1 MERKHH
7 YNRKS
12 TIIRYFRKAA
22 ELYEQ
27 KAFVIDTEKLRFG
40 SKINVDE
47 RRHYE
52 AESSKSKTLSD
63 DYETIAIRMTQSG
76 ESIYRTGYGK
86 QNWNFQNKFNPDYAK
101 KYNWQKTQSLKTKFQ
116 RLIDTHDFYFLT
128 VCIKQINE
136 KELTE
141 KTNQLKSLW
150 QPLKYELQKQFDG
163 AYGMIEF
170 DYGYTT
176 ENGKTITTYQPHI
189 HYWLTIKKN
198 TKINKEAFERKIT
211 EILEKHFKGSVKT
224 GVEIHQHFNAVEKAG
239 YVHKWRFIGSDYG
252 NKCDT
257 PKNENEMIR
266 NTLILIALYEASKGL
281 RPLYYGTLSNRGTGS
296 RIYNNK
302 IKEIN
307 NNTEKDNNNND
318 TEREINNDTER
329 DNNKIRDNNNDT
341 EREINNDT
349 EKENNK
355 IRDNNNERVINNNN
369 NTERVINNNTER
381 DYNNKIRDNNNDTER
396 DNNNDTASTIAD
408 KTTTDT
414 TESEKTT
421 TDTARDNNNDT
432 ASTITDI
439 TDITDT
445 IDTTDSTIADK
456 TDSTIDTARD
466 NNNDTASTTDTTD
479 TTESTI
485 ADKTT
490 KDTDGIQITC
500 HNANR
505 TLLTALLTA
514 ILLTRRL
521 KIGMPR
527 NGYHK
532 GGIQIQTTKHKPP

>member
-1 MERKHH
+1 MERKHR

-12 TIIRYFRKAA
+12 TIISYFQKAA

-27 KAFVIDTEKLRFG
+27 KAFVIDTEILRFG
-40 SKINVDE
+40 SEINVDE
-47 RRHYE
+47 RRYYCT
-52 AESSKSKTLSD
+52 ESLKLKTLSA

-76 ESIYRTGYGK
+76 ESIYRTGYGIQK
-86 QNWNFQNKFNPDYAK
+86 WNFQNKFNPDYAK
-101 KYNWQKTQSLKTKFQ
+101 NYNWQKTQSLKTKFQ

-141 KTNQLKSLW
+141 KTNQLKAFW

-163 AYGMIEF
+163 AYGVIEF

-198 TKINKEAFERKIT
+198 TKINEEALERKIT

-252 NKCDT
+252 NECDT

-266 NTLILIALYEASKGL
+266 NTLILIALYNASKGL
-281 RPLYYGTLSNRGTGS
+281 RPFYYGTLSNRGTGS

-302 IKEIN
+302 IKEN
-307 NNTEKDNNNND
+307 
-318 TEREINNDTER
+318 NNDTER
-329 DNNKIRDNNNDT
+329 DNNKIRDNN
-341 EREINNDT
+341 
-349 EKENNK
+349 
-355 IRDNNNERVINNNN
+355 
-369 NTERVINNNTER
+369 TERVIN
-381 DYNNKIRDNNNDTER
+381 NNKIRDNNNDTE
-396 DNNNDTASTIAD
+396 STIAD
-408 KTTTDT
+408 KTT
-414 TESEKTT
+414 
-421 TDTARDNNNDT
+421 A
-432 ASTITDI
+432 
-439 TDITDT
+439 DT
-445 IDTTDSTIADK
+445 I
-456 TDSTIDTARD
+456 
-466 NNNDTASTTDTTD
+466 D

-485 ADKTT
+485 TDKTT
-490 KDTDGIQITC
+490 KDTDGVQITC

-532 GGIQIQTTKHKPP
+532 GGIPKQTKNHKPP

>member
-1 MERKHH
+1 MERKHC
-7 YNRKS
+7 YNSKR
-12 TIIRYFRKAA
+12 TIISYFRKAA

-27 KAFVIDTEKLRFG
+27 KAFVIDTEILRFG
-40 SKINVDE
+40 SEINVDE
-47 RRHYE
+47 RHHYCE
-52 AESSKSKTLSD
+52 ESSKLKTLSA

-76 ESIYRTGYGK
+76 ESIYRTGYGIQK
-86 QNWNFQNKFNPDYAK
+86 WNFQNKFNPDYAK
-101 KYNWQKTQSLKTKFQ
+101 NYNWQKTQSLKTKFQ

-141 KTNQLKSLW
+141 KTNKLKALW

-189 HYWLTIKKN
+189 HCWLTIKKN

-239 YVHKWRFIGSDYG
+239 YVHKWRFIGRDYG

-266 NTLILIALYEASKGL
+266 NTLILIALYNASKGL
-281 RPLYYGTLSNRGTGS
+281 RPFYYGTLSNRGTGS
-296 RIYNNK
+296 RINNK

-307 NNTEKDNNNND
+307 NNTEK
-318 TEREINNDTER
+318 E
-329 DNNKIRDNNNDT
+329 NNKIRDNNND
-341 EREINNDT
+341 
-349 EKENNK
+349 
-355 IRDNNNERVINNNN
+355 
-369 NTERVINNNTER
+369 TER
-381 DYNNKIRDNNNDTER
+381 DYNNKIRDNNNDTE
-396 DNNNDTASTIAD
+396 STITD

-414 TESEKTT
+414 ITDKTT
-421 TDTARDNNNDT
+421 
-432 ASTITDI
+432 
-439 TDITDT
+439 TDT
-445 IDTTDSTIADK
+445 IDTTDSTITDK
-456 TDSTIDTARD
+456 TDSTTES
-466 NNNDTASTTDTTD
+466 NKTESTTTDTID
-479 TTESTI
+479 TESTI
-485 ADKTT
+485 ADKTIADT
-490 KDTDGIQITC
+490 TDTTDSTITDKTIADTDGVQITC

-514 ILLTRRL
+514 ILLTRRF

-532 GGIQIQTTKHKPP
+532 GGIQKQIINHKPP

>member
-1 MERKHH
+1 MERKHR

-12 TIIRYFRKAA
+12 TIIIYFRKAA

-40 SKINVDE
+40 SEINVDE

-52 AESSKSKTLSD
+52 AESSKLKTLSA

-76 ESIYRTGYGK
+76 ESIYRTGYGIQK
-86 QNWNFQNKFNPDYAK
+86 WNFQNKFNPDYAK

-128 VCIKQINE
+128 VCIKQVNE

-141 KTNQLKSLW
+141 KTNQLKALW

-163 AYGMIEF
+163 AYGVIEF

-198 TKINKEAFERKIT
+198 TKINEEALERKIT

-252 NKCDT
+252 NECDT

-266 NTLILIALYEASKGL
+266 NTLILIALYNASKGL
-281 RPLYYGTLSNRGTGS
+281 RPFYYGTLSNRGTGS

-302 IKEIN
+302 IKEN
-307 NNTEKDNNNND
+307 
-318 TEREINNDTER
+318 NNDTER
-329 DNNKIRDNNNDT
+329 DNNKIRDNN
-341 EREINNDT
+341 
-349 EKENNK
+349 
-355 IRDNNNERVINNNN
+355 
-369 NTERVINNNTER
+369 TERVIN
-381 DYNNKIRDNNNDTER
+381 NNKIRDNNNDTE
-396 DNNNDTASTIAD
+396 STIAD
-408 KTTTDT
+408 KTT
-414 TESEKTT
+414 
-421 TDTARDNNNDT
+421 A
-432 ASTITDI
+432 
-439 TDITDT
+439 DT
-445 IDTTDSTIADK
+445 I
-456 TDSTIDTARD
+456 
-466 NNNDTASTTDTTD
+466 D

-485 ADKTT
+485 TDKTT
-490 KDTDGIQITC
+490 KDTDGVQITC

-532 GGIQIQTTKHKPP
+532 GGIPKQPKNHTPPYHSA

>member
-1 MERKHH
+1 MERKHR

-12 TIIRYFRKAA
+12 TIIIYFRKAA

-76 ESIYRTGYGK
+76 ESIYRTGYGIQK
-86 QNWNFQNKFNPDYAK
+86 WNFQNKFNPDYAK

-128 VCIKQINE
+128 VCIKQVNE

-141 KTNQLKSLW
+141 KTNQLKALW

-163 AYGMIEF
+163 AYGVIEF

-198 TKINKEAFERKIT
+198 TKINEEALERKIT

-252 NKCDT
+252 NECDT

-266 NTLILIALYEASKGL
+266 NTLILIALYNASKGL
-281 RPLYYGTLSNRGTGS
+281 RPFYYGTLSNRGTGS

-302 IKEIN
+302 IKEN
-307 NNTEKDNNNND
+307 
-318 TEREINNDTER
+318 NNDTER
-329 DNNKIRDNNNDT
+329 DNNKIRDNN
-341 EREINNDT
+341 
-349 EKENNK
+349 
-355 IRDNNNERVINNNN
+355 
-369 NTERVINNNTER
+369 TERVIN
-381 DYNNKIRDNNNDTER
+381 NNKIRDNNNDTE
-396 DNNNDTASTIAD
+396 STIAD
-408 KTTTDT
+408 KTT
-414 TESEKTT
+414 
-421 TDTARDNNNDT
+421 A
-432 ASTITDI
+432 
-439 TDITDT
+439 DT
-445 IDTTDSTIADK
+445 I
-456 TDSTIDTARD
+456 
-466 NNNDTASTTDTTD
+466 D

-485 ADKTT
+485 TDKTT
-490 KDTDGIQITC
+490 KDTDGVQITC

-532 GGIQIQTTKHKPP
+532 GGIPKQTKNHKPP

>member
-1 MERKHH
+1 MERKHR
-7 YNRKS
+7 YNWKS
-12 TIIRYFRKAA
+12 TIINYFRKAA

-27 KAFVIDTEKLRFG
+27 KAFAIDTEFLYFG
-40 SKINVDE
+40 SKTNADE
-47 RRHYE
+47 RRHYS
-52 AESSKSKTLSD
+52 AESSKLKTLSA

-76 ESIYRTGYGK
+76 ESIYRTGYGIQK
-86 QNWNFQNKFNPDYAK
+86 WNFQNKFNPDYAK

-128 VCIKQINE
+128 VCIKQIDE

-198 TKINKEAFERKIT
+198 TKINEEALERKIT

-224 GVEIHQHFNAVEKAG
+224 DVEIHQHFNAVEKAG

-252 NKCDT
+252 NECDT

-266 NTLILIALYEASKGL
+266 NTFILIALYKASKGL
-281 RPLYYGTLSNRGTGS
+281 RPFYYGTLSNRRTGS

-302 IKEIN
+302 IK
-307 NNTEKDNNNND
+307 
-318 TEREINNDTER
+318 EINNDTER

-341 EREINNDT
+341 E
-349 EKENNK
+349 KENN
-355 IRDNNNERVINNNN
+355 
-369 NTERVINNNTER
+369 
-381 DYNNKIRDNNNDTER
+381 NKIKEYTTESNKTESTTTDTTEYTTESEKTTTDTIDTES
-396 DNNNDTASTIAD
+396 NKTESTIAD
-408 KTTTDT
+408 KTDSTTESTIADTTDTTDT

-421 TDTARDNNNDT
+421 
-432 ASTITDI
+432 
-439 TDITDT
+439 
-445 IDTTDSTIADK
+445 
-456 TDSTIDTARD
+456 
-466 NNNDTASTTDTTD
+466 
-479 TTESTI
+479 
-485 ADKTT
+485 
-490 KDTDGIQITC
+490 KDTDGVQITC

-505 TLLTALLTA
+505 TLLTAFLTA
-514 ILLTRRL
+514 ILLTLRL

-532 GGIQIQTTKHKPP
+532 GGIPKQTKNHKPP